1 MSNNAEKVADDVKWS
16 VAKTYVW
23 YRYRRLILVATFGLT
38 ALTVGAVYYLY
49 KRRQRRRKEK
59 EAKNRLLGT
68 SDSASFRDLDTW
80 RSDTAINTPPPSS
93 PHSTYA
99 KTSLKEAEDYD
110 SEISVSLTR
119 PPMRISPTLDEIL
132 RDAPETRRQVEPSSQ
147 SGKQAKARR
156 SSSRTR
162 SKKSSKAS
170 KSQKPKKSKKESKR
184 SKKSKKSG

>member
-49 KRRQRRRKEK
+49 KRRQ
-59 EAKNRLLGT
+59 
-68 SDSASFRDLDTW
+68 
-80 RSDTAINTPPPSS
+80 PPPSS